1 MTAQEAEMLMRL
13 IQKLEEENKQLKAD
27 LTKITRFELIN
38 HSTKLASHLGCT
50 GRVLVIKSPFTIE
63 TSRQDE
69 GKTLKV
75 FLS

>member
-13 IQKLEEENKQLKAD
+13 IQKLEEENKQLKDD

-38 HSTKLASHLGCT
+38 HSTKLITLVGEV

-63 TSRQDE
+63 ISRQDE